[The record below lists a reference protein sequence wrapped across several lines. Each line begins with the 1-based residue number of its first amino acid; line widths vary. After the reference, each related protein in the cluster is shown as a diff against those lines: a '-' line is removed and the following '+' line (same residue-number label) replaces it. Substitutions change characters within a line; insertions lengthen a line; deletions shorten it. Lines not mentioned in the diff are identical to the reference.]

1 MNLIVTRLI
10 NKKNVKKFFITS
22 FIILG
27 LTSIISQLT
36 VIREMMINF
45 YGNEFF
51 IGWIFFAWLLWV
63 ALGSFSAKWLITKG
77 NISKILASSY
87 ILVALFLP
95 LEIYL
100 IRLSKIIISQ
110 TPGAIPN
117 LMPAL
122 LYAFI
127 IISPL
132 CFILGLQFVL
142 ANRFW
147 TLSMQDLKISYLL
160 GKSYFYETIG
170 FIIGGLIF
178 NYALIFVDEFKTISI
193 LAWLNLLT
201 AFLIIIINKKRFP
214 VFKIIIFIW
223 LAVFAI
229 IFILGKDINIK
240 TRELSFPNQKLIE
253 SKNSLYGNISVT
265 KTDNQYNFYENGLF
279 LGPDKEEMFNEY
291 LTQFPLLYHDNP
303 KKVLLIGSG
312 FNGAIAEIA
321 KYQPDKIYYLELDPK
336 LVDVAKKYVSTELQ
350 QYLNQTNIINLDA
363 RYFLKNTT
371 EKFDVI
377 IVNLP
382 DPSSA
387 LISRFYSQD
396 FFKEIKS
403 HLNPQGILSTH
414 LSFSPDYLSPALE
427 KLNASIYKTVK
438 QTFSHLIILPE
449 DANYFIASQDKILDY
464 NPQPLIQRLLEKNI
478 KNNFVTENYIEY
490 RLTNDRVSKVQ
501 SSLETDKK
509 VKVNQDE
516 FPASYYYNLVY
527 WTSYFHPKLAN
538 LLATFT
544 KLNFFWVIILF
555 VLITIGFLM
564 FTKKSGKNKNILPL
578 AMAVAGFSLMALE
591 IIIIYSFQVFYGNL
605 FYKIGLIITFLMA
618 GMALGTFLANKK
630 IPRIKTN
637 TLIKIHCLIIIF
649 CLFFIISSW
658 YLFKLSPKPSF
669 IIEIFFLILAAL
681 IGSIVG
687 FEFPVV
693 NELYLNN
700 IYINQQKNTLNTG
713 AGTQTG
719 IIYGA
724 DLVGSCLGASLIS
737 IFILPIFG
745 VFQTLILLAIV
756 NILLILLIKYSKV

>member
-1 MNLIVTRLI
+1 M
-10 NKKNVKKFFITS
+10 KKS
-22 FIILG
+22 FIISFVVLG
-27 LTSIISQLT
+27 LTSIVSQLT

-63 ALGSFSAKWLITKG
+63 ALGSFSAKWLIKKG

-147 TLSMQDLKISYLL
+147 TLSMQDSKISYLL

-193 LAWLNLLT
+193 LAWLNLST
-201 AFLIIIINKKRFP
+201 AFLIIIINKKRSP

-223 LAVFAI
+223 LAVFATS
-229 IFILGKDINIK
+229 FVLGKDINLK

-265 KTDNQYNFYENGLF
+265 KTGNQYNFYENGLF

-291 LTQFPLLYHDNP
+291 LTHFPLLYHDNP

-336 LVDVAKKYVSTELQ
+336 LVEIAKKYISTDLQ

-387 LISRFYSQD
+387 LINRFYSQD

-427 KLNASIYKTVK
+427 KLNASIYKTIK
-438 QTFSHLIILPE
+438 QTFSQLVILPE
-449 DANYFIASQDKILDY
+449 DTNYFIASQDKILDY
-464 NPQPLIQRLLEKNI
+464 NPQPLIQRLLERNI
-478 KNNFVTENYIEY
+478 KNNFVTEKYIKY
-490 RLTNDRVSKVQ
+490 RLTSDRVGKVLN
-501 SSLETDKK
+501 SLEADKN
-509 VKVNQDE
+509 VKINQDE
-516 FPASYYYNLVY
+516 FPVSYYYNLVY

-538 LLATFT
+538 LLASFS
-544 KLNFFWVIILF
+544 KLSFIWIIILF

-564 FTKKSGKNKNILPL
+564 FTKKSDKKILPL
-578 AMAVAGFSLMALE
+578 AMAIGGFSLMSLE

-605 FYKIGLIITFLMA
+605 FYKIGLIITVLMA
-618 GMALGTFLANKK
+618 GMALGAYLGAKK
-630 IPRIKTN
+630 ISKIKN
-637 TLIKIHCLIIIF
+637 GLLIKVHCLIIIF
-649 CLFFIISSW
+649 CLFFMISVW
-658 YLFKLSPKPSF
+658 YLFKLSPKPSL

-687 FEFPVV
+687 FEFPVI
-693 NELYLNN
+693 NELYFNENRL
-700 IYINQQKNTLNTG
+700 ILTKSDEQKNTRM
-713 AGTQTG
+713 G
-719 IIYGA
+719 IIYGV
-724 DLVGSCLGASLIS
+724 DLLGSCLGASLIS
-737 IFILPIFG
+737 IFIIPIFG
-745 VFQTLILLAIV
+745 VFQTLILLVII
-756 NILLILLIKYSKV
+756 NIFLITFLFLAKNLRRENI